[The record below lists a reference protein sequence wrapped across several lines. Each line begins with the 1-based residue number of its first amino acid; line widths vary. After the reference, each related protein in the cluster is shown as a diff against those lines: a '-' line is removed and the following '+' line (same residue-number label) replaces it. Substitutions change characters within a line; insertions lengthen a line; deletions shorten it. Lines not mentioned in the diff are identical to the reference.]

1 MGYSGASGGHEA
13 ILAAERLVTRGRYG
27 GASAWLGIDQITGR
41 LRLAVDRIMGEG
53 GLWSPDLAARA
64 LRQSEGDVQEAAQLI
79 RAHRSTLPRLAYS
92 EPVHAD
98 ELRVLRRISPA
109 FRNPPGSQLLGR
121 TLDYVG
127 RLLDLMPEEQARTHR
142 PEPDLLEPDLPGPD
156 RPVLADGVPAVAH
169 PHAAG
174 DTSGGGDPRRPPRL
188 LGLLRAMGIVVD
200 RGTEDAEPY
209 DITRLP
215 MRPGVPR
222 SARLTAMA
230 RAETGA
236 LVHLWYSHTFQPGR
250 HNHEFPGE
258 VRHGTLPVRVPHP
271 LTGAPVTVTEVR
283 VTEVETIDDLDR
295 AEEDRTRL
303 DIGYG
308 MCFGHNE
315 RKAIAMAGLDLLV
328 HRDRGRTGL
337 EQEVLLTLDG
347 IEASGFLEHL
357 KLPHYVD
364 FRSVLDRKRAVRA
377 AREEAAKEKAARDQA
392 AAGKAAMEQ
401 AAERAALDVAGKG
414 EAVTVR

>member
-13 ILAAERLVTRGRYG
+13 ILAAERLVERRRYG
-27 GASAWLGIDQITGR
+27 GPSDWLGIDQITGR

-53 GLWSPDLAARA
+53 GLWAPELAARA

-79 RAHRSTLPRLAYS
+79 RAHRSTLPRVAYS

-98 ELRVLRRISPA
+98 ELKVSRRISPA

-127 RLLDLMPEEQARTHR
+127 RLLDLMPEEQAKARLQ
-142 PEPDLLEPDLPGPD
+142 EPDEPQVNGHGHVDDADL
-156 RPVLADGVPAVAH
+156 RH
-169 PHAAG
+169 
-174 DTSGGGDPRRPPRL
+174 PPRL
-188 LGLLRAMGIVVD
+188 LGLLRSMDLLVD
-200 RGTEDAEPY
+200 RRTDGDPEPY
-209 DITRLP
+209 DITRSP
-215 MRPGVPR
+215 IRPGVPR

-236 LVHLWYSHTFQPGR
+236 LVHLWYSHTFRPGR

-258 VRHGTLPVRVPHP
+258 VRHGTLPVRVRHP

-295 AEEDRTRL
+295 AEEDRSRL
-303 DIGYG
+303 DLGYG

-328 HRDRGRTGL
+328 HRDGGRTEL

-377 AREEAAKEKAARDQA
+377 AAR
-392 AAGKAAMEQ
+392 
-401 AAERAALDVAGKG
+401 
-414 EAVTVR
+414 EAVAR